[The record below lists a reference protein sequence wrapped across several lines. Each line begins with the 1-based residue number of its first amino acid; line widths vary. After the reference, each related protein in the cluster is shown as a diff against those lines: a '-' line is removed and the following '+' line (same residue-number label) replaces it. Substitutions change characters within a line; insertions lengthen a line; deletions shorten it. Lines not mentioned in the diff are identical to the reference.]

1 MSVVSWKTPKGDLGT
16 IPESQ
21 FYSFQ
26 LTAIDSDE
34 QPLFYSFISGEL
46 PGGMYVTRTG
56 ELRGVPTITQIVLQ
70 TRTYAFTV
78 RATNPDGAVAD
89 RSFSLTVSNIFGPEI
104 FPRPD
109 LIGAWFDGTY
119 LEYQFDSIN
128 DNPAAIETW
137 AVIGGT
143 LPPGVTLDSTGKLSG
158 FVKLIAANTNLLGFE
173 AAPVDSVGIDILP
186 LSTDRYYN
194 FTVQVTDG
202 AKFNS
207 VNVKV
212 LIVSKGNYTG
222 DNEITLINN
231 TFIKVDADNK
241 YRPIMLNVPVTIT
254 GLVSMDR
261 FSYKMMAYEP
271 QDQDVSW
278 KIDEYKFSG
287 LDEVDA
293 APSEFLSGD
302 GTTGPYTLSLESIYG
317 PLTSASVSVRVNG
330 RVAPIPDVDYTVTG
344 DQLSFSYYNIAYI
357 SRENGASQVQINTHN
372 YKVGEQIIISGS
384 SDSSFDGT
392 FTIVSVTDIS
402 VYYLQD
408 LPNVAFTSSI
418 GKVSKF
424 LPTANDQIE
433 VLYLQLGPAPGGRGF
448 DTLLFDQGAEGLPL
462 GLILEPDSGWIS
474 GTLPTQTPDLETYS
488 VNVRAYR
495 TSDPTLESA
504 LGQLTIV
511 VKRTLNEAITWTTPS
526 DLGTIDNG
534 AISEIYVDASNNLGK
549 ELEYKIIYN
558 NYRRVPQGLKMLRS
572 GRLIGRVTFRYF
584 SLDGSFA
591 YINLASTDGIVAG
604 MSLQGVGI
612 ASGSEVTEVV
622 DDNTI
627 IVRPAIYVRQGAV
640 LTFSNE
646 TVTRVATA
654 VSNAI
659 STAVDGG
666 KTTFDQ
672 KSTFTVQAT
681 AIDGSISS
689 VKNFSI
695 VVRPRNL
702 APYENL
708 YLKAMLPEDQRIKL
722 ENIVENKDI
731 FPTSLLYRPDDP
743 YFGVSKSFKMLF
755 LPGLSSAKITEYV
768 SAIANNHYTKN
779 IDFGSIKTAR
789 AIDKTGKIVYEVVY
803 VEAIDPLQFET
814 SGPALKKILSI
825 ANGYLYNNQEYKTIY
840 PNSFNN
846 MQYRIDNTIGYTN
859 RGALPTWMTSVQ
871 ENGLVPG
878 LTRAIILAYTQP
890 GASKL
895 IQYRLQASGALPA
908 GKFSFVTD
916 RYQWENYLSKY
927 FDPTTG
933 AFQPSRDTTFD
944 RYPKLRASADI
955 VETSAVI
962 TAVNSTTVQ
971 IEDNKLVGVGW
982 GVTGISSTSTIPVF
996 GVTITEVNGNVLTL
1010 SNQVTVTSG
1019 EQLKIDGTARADYA
1033 VSVPFNSINGSTR
1046 THAIRYNLIDGKTD
1060 FIDGETIIFTRST
1073 GFPNNPPYDGWV
1085 DDSGNYIP
1093 GYLEKSG
1100 AVSTVN
1106 KQGGVWRMNYFN
1118 LPDVGFDVDGVGFD
1132 QPVTGALNGYFD
1144 QGGEIEIHLGFIQ
1157 ELILNQTI
1165 RIRSGKTYPA
1175 STLQY
1180 QLKFGASIPIYAPF
1194 VITFGSSET
1203 TFDGGSCQCR
1213 ESDDRGGVRGGTAFS
1228 NNRDKYEVPETLD
1241 KYIKFPQTGVFV

>member
-26 LTAIDSDE
+26 LEAIDSDE

-70 TRTYAFTV
+70 TRSYAFTV
-78 RATNPDGAVAD
+78 RATNPDGGVAD

-104 FPRPD
+104 FPKLD

-119 LEYQFDSIN
+119 LEYQFESIN
-128 DNPAAIETW
+128 DNPAAVETW
-137 AVIGGT
+137 KVIGGT
-143 LPPGVTLDSTGKLSG
+143 LPPGVTLDTTGKLSG
-158 FVKLIAANTNLLGFE
+158 FVELIAANTDLLGFE
-173 AAPVDSVGIDILP
+173 AAPVDLIGIDIVP
-186 LSTDRYYN
+186 LSADRYYN

-207 VNVKV
+207 VNVRV
-212 LIVSKGNYTG
+212 LIVSKGNYSA

-241 YRPIMLNVPVTIT
+241 YRPIMLNVPATIT
-254 GLVSMDR
+254 KLVSGDR
-261 FSYKMMAYEP
+261 FAYKLLAYEP
-271 QDQDVSW
+271 QGQDVSW

-287 LDEVDA
+287 LDELDA
-293 APSEFLSGD
+293 APSETLPGD
-302 GTTGPYTLSLESIYG
+302 GTIGPYTLSLESVYG
-317 PLTSASVSVRVNG
+317 PLTESSISVRVNG
-330 RVAPIPDVDYTVTG
+330 RVAPIPGVDFTVAG
-344 DQLSFSYYNIAYI
+344 DQLTFKYNNISYIARTGGTSI
-357 SRENGASQVQINTHN
+357 VQIFTHD
-372 YKVGEQIIISGS
+372 YKVGDQVVVSGA
-384 SDSSFDGT
+384 SDSSFNGK
-392 FTIVSVTDIS
+392 FTIVNVTGIS
-402 VYYLQD
+402 IYYQQN
-408 LPNVAFTSSI
+408 LPDVEFTESI
-418 GKVSKF
+418 GKVSVF
-424 LPTANDQIE
+424 LPTPNDTIE

-448 DTLLFDQGAEGLPL
+448 DTLLFDQGAEGLPI
-462 GLILEPDSGWIS
+462 GLEINTDSGWIS
-474 GTLPTQTPDLETYS
+474 GTLPPQIPDLQTYS

-495 TSDPTLESA
+495 TSDPTLESE
-504 LGQLTIV
+504 LGQLTII
-511 VKRTLNEAITWTTPS
+511 VKRTLNELISWNTPS
-526 DLGTIDNG
+526 NLGTIDNG
-534 AISEIYVDASNNLGK
+534 AISELYVEAENNLGK
-549 ELEYKIIYN
+549 ELEYKIIYD

-584 SLDGSFA
+584 SLDSAFA
-591 YINLASTDGIVAG
+591 YINLASTDGIVPG

-612 ASGSEVTEVV
+612 ASGSEVTEVI

-646 TVTRVATA
+646 TTTKVATS

-659 STAVDGG
+659 STAIDGG
-666 KTTFDQ
+666 RTTFDQ

-689 VKNFSI
+689 VKNFTV

-708 YLKAMLPEDQRIKL
+708 YLKAMLPEVQRRSL
-722 ENIVENKDI
+722 ANIVEDKSI

-755 LPGLSSAKITEYV
+755 LPGLSSAKITEYTT
-768 SAIANNHYTKN
+768 AIANNHYTKN

-789 AIDKTGKIVYEVVY
+789 AIDKTGKVVYEVVY
-803 VEAIDPLQFET
+803 VEAVDPMQFDT
-814 SGPALKKILSI
+814 SGPALQRILSI

-878 LTRAIILAYTQP
+878 LTRAIVLAYTQP

-908 GKFSFVTD
+908 GKFSFVAD

-933 AFQPSRDTTFD
+933 SFQPSRDTTFD

-955 VETSAVI
+955 VVTQSTENSI
-962 TAVNSTTVQ
+962 NSTTVR
-971 IEDNKLVGVGW
+971 IEDNQLVGVGW
-982 GVTGISSTSTIPVF
+982 IITGISSTSTIPVT
-996 GVTITEVNGNVLTL
+996 GIPIASINGNLLTL
-1010 SNQVTVTSG
+1010 STEATISSG

-1033 VSVPFNSINGSTR
+1033 VSVPFNTINGSTR
-1046 THAIRYNLIDGKTD
+1046 THAANYNLIDGKKD
-1060 FIDGETIIFTRST
+1060 FIDGETIIFTKST
-1073 GFPNNPPYDGWV
+1073 DFANNPPLNGWIDRDGK
-1085 DDSGNYIP
+1085 YIP
-1093 GYLEKSG
+1093 GFLEKSSS
-1100 AVSTVN
+1100 VSSVN
-1106 KQGGVWRMNYFN
+1106 KQGGVWKMDFFN
-1118 LPDVGFDVDGVGFD
+1118 LPDVGFDSDVAGFD
-1132 QPVTGALNGYFD
+1132 QPIFGAINGYFD
-1144 QGGEIEIHLGFIQ
+1144 QGNEVEIQLEFVQ

-1180 QLKFGASIPIYAPF
+1180 QLKFGSVAPIYAPF
-1194 VITFGSSET
+1194 VNSFGSSET

-1213 ESDDRGGVRGGTAFS
+1213 ESDNRGGIRGGTSFS